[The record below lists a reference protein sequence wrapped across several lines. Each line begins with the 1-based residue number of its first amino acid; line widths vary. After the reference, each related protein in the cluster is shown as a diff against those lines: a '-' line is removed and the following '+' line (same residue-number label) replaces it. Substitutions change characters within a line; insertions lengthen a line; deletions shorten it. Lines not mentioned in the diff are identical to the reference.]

1 MPQDFY
7 HYETMID
14 RALRGVVREALERA
28 SREGLRGAHHFYI
41 GFATDMPGVSIPD
54 SLRARYPQEMTI
66 ILQHQFWDLEV
77 SEERFSVTL
86 SFQKQL
92 ERLTVPFAAVR
103 SFADPSVN
111 FALEFAPAERPETAP
126 AAGPVLAPAI
136 VPAPTSTVV
145 PAPIAPPAKPEGEAA
160 EKTDAGKT
168 GERTGAEVVTL
179 DSFRKR

>member
-1 MPQDFY
+1 MPQDLY

-41 GFATDMPGVSIPD
+41 GFATDMPGVSIPE
-54 SLRARYPQEMTI
+54 SLRARYPQDMTI
-66 ILQHQFWDLEV
+66 VLQHQFWDLDV
-77 SEERFSVTL
+77 GKDSFSVTL

-92 ERLTVPFAAVR
+92 ERLTIPFAAVR

-111 FALEFAPAERPETAP
+111 FALEFAAPERPETAP
-126 AAGPVLAPAI
+126 APA
-136 VPAPTSTVV
+136 STVV
-145 PAPIAPPAKPEGEAA
+145 PAPIAPPTKAPETA
-160 EKTDAGKT
+160 AGKSK
-168 GERTGAEVVTL
+168 ENTGAEVVTL